1 MDVLTLHIGH
11 MKTGTTSLQTTFRDN
26 ADVLARRGLYYFA
39 QTRTNH
45 ALVRPFSARTAKRKE
60 SKFLKAFREEAARN
74 RLPQG
79 LISSETLQRL
89 GPPEIA
95 ACVEAMRTIAPRV
108 RVLLYVREPVSLA
121 ISAAHQGVRSGKR
134 LADIVANPRVLN
146 LTQLITRWRDAVGE
160 ENLTVRPFERGQLAG
175 GDVVDDVLSVLG
187 LPEAG
192 AGLQRYSANEGL
204 SVLGI
209 AMLERAIAR
218 MPNRKMPYDQQRAF
232 NHIKGPRYVL
242 PAEALEDVRRR
253 SAPHVAFLR
262 ESYGISFK
270 PSSEVSSAPLA
281 LTDAELDSLAEVFHE
296 INAFAYRMDRSVL
309 GRVLETEMP
318 YSNRHAEA
326 AHPLREKLAK
336 LGVLDE
342 LRADAGMGE
351 DGDDGDVS

>member
-26 ADVLARRGLYYFA
+26 AEVLARHGLYYFA

-60 SKFLKAFREEAARN
+60 SKFLKAFRDEAGRSG
-74 RLPQG
+74 LPQG

-89 GPPEIA
+89 GPEEIA
-95 ACVEAMRTIAPRV
+95 ACVATMRTIAPRV

-134 LADIVANPRVLN
+134 LADILAHPRVLN
-146 LTQLITRWRDAVGE
+146 LTQLVTRWRKEVGDE
-160 ENLTVRPFERGQLAG
+160 DLVVRPFERAQLVG

-187 LPEAG
+187 CAQAG
-192 AGLQRYSANEGL
+192 PSLQRHAVNEGL

-218 MPNRKMPYDQQRAF
+218 MPGGKMPYDQQRAF
-232 NHIKGPRYVL
+232 NQIKGPRYVL
-242 PAEALEDVRRR
+242 AQHALDDVRQR
-253 SAPHVAFLR
+253 SAPHVAFLQ
-262 ESYGISFK
+262 EQYGIRFA
-270 PSSEVSSAPLA
+270 PSNEVPSAPLG
-281 LTDAELDSLAEVFHE
+281 LSDAELDSLAEVFHE
-296 INAFAYRMDRSVL
+296 VNAFAYRMDRSVI
-309 GRVLETEMP
+309 GRVLETQMP

-326 AHPLREKLAK
+326 PHPMREKLAK
-336 LGVLDE
+336 LGLLDE
-342 LRADAGMGE
+342 LRADAGPADDGE
-351 DGDDGDVS
+351 DADAG